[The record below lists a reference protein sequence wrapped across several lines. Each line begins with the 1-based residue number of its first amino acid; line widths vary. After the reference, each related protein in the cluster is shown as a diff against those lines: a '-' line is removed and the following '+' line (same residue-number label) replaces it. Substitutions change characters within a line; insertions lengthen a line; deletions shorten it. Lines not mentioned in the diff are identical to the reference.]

1 LINVVNLTKLMQSQ
15 ELAGIDLKKLNDI
28 AQNNPAFED
37 VLKGVIEELKAKMD
51 TEVDQSSTTDNKSA
65 WPSNLSKEPAKN
77 AGKNVNGDSANP
89 LSKLKTTKDLELSK
103 TDSTPQ
109 DGTKIASKE
118 SKQSEESKA
127 LQEHVESKGLSAED
141 DVSNND
147 GEKRAILQ
155 EDDVHDSIKGK
166 ILGHK
171 EEGADDAVKVVKIEN
186 EDLKNT
192 KGENVDQETDK
203 EIDRGQTVKGRSKY
217 DDKFLQTNKT
227 SNEEIG
233 LSATTRTENHH
244 ENQVKQ
250 AMDEMQ
256 TQAATNS
263 KQNIPDAQNSIYH
276 QDSSLGKDN
285 TTTNR
290 TNTTNTNKTK
300 VELSTQKA
308 QTQGRDQSQRADDST
323 QQVKGKSQQSM
334 PNVQNH
340 SYRPDASLDKGAV
353 AKNTATN
360 TTNTTNTNKTKVE
373 LSTQKAQTQGRDQSQ
388 RTDDSTQQVKGKSE
402 KSAIEQMIKQVPQTL
417 GRLTQ
422 TSAESLKHIPGN
434 TTNNASKKE
443 SQDISQKTSE
453 PIQVMNR
460 YKDILKPDA
469 EKTIQATE
477 NGKQSNV
484 PILTSVL
491 KILEEATKSRQV
503 AEDDSS
509 SQSQQKNSSTG
520 STVTTDKSSTSVVDV
535 SKGTPNK
542 GIAIVKLVEV
552 QDASDNDATMLIKG
566 QIDTRNT
573 ENMYVSAVALD
584 NGVNSIREGI
594 VVNPEVSNT
603 SKEQINLNLKSSEE
617 RVVGFPN
624 TISTF
629 SSTFNSFVE
638 KTNESYL
645 ILSTQVL
652 LGNVDRAYRA
662 YIDAEVSPAPTRLI
676 TGQKMSGEAK
686 HYISGTSESSKGILD
701 IAVRINTGIEELV
714 KSIRNGN
721 STTQIGLTSNVQQP
735 VYVYQQNSVNVTTKG
750 KDSEKTGGNKDKI
763 SNKEANSGAFIMSE
777 LVKDIRM
784 SKSSSSTNKVKSDQ
798 LANEITTEVTKE
810 EVSKSSQ
817 NNQSYSES
825 HKDVRN
831 NTEGVSKNR
840 FEIKSIRIEY
850 NEMKENRNSGNPQSE
865 LEDKPRISNKF
876 VERLAEL
883 SYKTSN
889 TKSSDSLADPIEQS
903 GQTDQANDFDM
914 AERLQNSRNLEE
926 IYEKI
931 RQFTTSY
938 KLEEKVQ
945 MKLYPEQLGNL
956 DVELKKE
963 GKQIQIVFMTENEK
977 AKEVIEKNSYILK
990 DRLANLDLDIKT
1002 FEVKVKQEER
1012 YYDQEHQGQNKNQNN
1027 ENSRNYDE
1035 RREQEDEN
1043 KKRKWVIKDDDERG
1057 NGI

>member
-1 LINVVNLTKLMQSQ
+1 MINVVNLTKLMQSQ

-118 SKQSEESKA
+118 SKQSKESKA

-155 EDDVHDSIKGK
+155 EDDIHDSIKGK
-166 ILGHK
+166 IPGHK

-227 SNEEIG
+227 SNEKLG
-233 LSATTRTENHH
+233 SSATTRTENHY

-250 AMDEMQ
+250 AKNEMQ
-256 TQAATNS
+256 TQAATTS
-263 KQNIPDAQNSIYH
+263 EQNIPDVQNSIYH

-308 QTQGRDQSQRADDST
+308 QTQGRDQSQR
-323 QQVKGKSQQSM
+323 
-334 PNVQNH
+334 
-340 SYRPDASLDKGAV
+340 
-353 AKNTATN
+353 
-360 TTNTTNTNKTKVE
+360 
-373 LSTQKAQTQGRDQSQ
+373 
-388 RTDDSTQQVKGKSE
+388 TDDSTQQVKGESE

-503 AEDDSS
+503 AEHDSS
-509 SQSQQKNSSTG
+509 SQSQQKSSSTG

-552 QDASDNDATMLIKG
+552 QDASDSDATMLIKG

-573 ENMYVSAVALD
+573 ENMYVSAVALGND
-584 NGVNSIREGI
+584 VNSIREGI

-603 SKEQINLNLKSSEE
+603 SKEQINLNLKNSEE

-676 TGQKMSGEAK
+676 AGQKMSGEAK
-686 HYISGTSESSKGILD
+686 HDINGTSESSKGILD

-865 LEDKPRISNKF
+865 LEDKPKISNKF

-889 TKSSDSLADPIEQS
+889 TKSSDGLADPIEQS